1 MSYNRRSEDF
11 NAEKL
16 ANELTNIY
24 EKVSEA
30 CEMFDKG
37 LHDNESRKLL
47 PLARGLCFFQQGS
60 ILESIG
66 KLYSPTRHTQKDL
79 DDHTKLILEDFELAQ
94 REFKKAK
101 NMQGVLLSIE
111 HRSQNDTIRQKSY
124 NEYHKM
130 KLDSLKRLHP
140 TMKRADSN
148 IHAVNFLNSFVM
160 HQQQTNSARDRRNTT
175 NQ

>member
-79 DDHTKLILEDFELAQ
+79 DDHTKLILEDFELA
-94 REFKKAK
+94 
-101 NMQGVLLSIE
+101 
-111 HRSQNDTIRQKSY
+111 
-124 NEYHKM
+124 
-130 KLDSLKRLHP
+130 
-140 TMKRADSN
+140 
-148 IHAVNFLNSFVM
+148 
-160 HQQQTNSARDRRNTT
+160 
-175 NQ
+175 